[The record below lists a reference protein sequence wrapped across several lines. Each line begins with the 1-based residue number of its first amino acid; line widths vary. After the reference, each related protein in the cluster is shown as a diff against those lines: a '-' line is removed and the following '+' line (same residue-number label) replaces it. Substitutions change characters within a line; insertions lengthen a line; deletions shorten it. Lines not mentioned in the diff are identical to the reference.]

1 MGVIDYIKETRNEL
15 KHVSWPT
22 RNQAIIFSV
31 LVIFVSIMTSLF
43 LGFFDFIFSQILAKF
58 VI

>member
-1 MGVIDYIKETRNEL
+1 MGLLDYIKETRNEL

-22 RNQAIIFSV
+22 RNQAVIFSA
-31 LVIFVSIMTSLF
+31 LVVFISIATALF
-43 LGFFDFIFSQILAKF
+43 LGIFDFIFSQILAKF